1 MEQAILNYIN
11 QQTENIDWND
21 LDFLTLNA
29 ISLEVN
35 RNKKEVQKTL
45 FELNKN
51 GKIIKINT
59 HPIIYVSRLML
70 EKKYNTSISENAY
83 ETLDELL
90 KDIRFSK
97 IDSSFHEL
105 V

>member
-35 RNKKEVQKTL
+35 RNKKK
-45 FELNKN
+45 FKRPYLN
-51 GKIIKINT
+51 
-59 HPIIYVSRLML
+59 
-70 EKKYNTSISENAY
+70 
-83 ETLDELL
+83 
-90 KDIRFSK
+90 
-97 IDSSFHEL
+97 
-105 V
+105 

>member
-35 RNKKEVQKTL
+35 RNKKEVQKSL
-45 FELNKN
+45 FELNKH
-51 GKIIKINT
+51 GEIIRINT

-70 EKKYNTSISENAY
+70 EKKYNEY
-83 ETLDELL
+83 
-90 KDIRFSK
+90 SK
-97 IDSSFHEL
+97 VAEPSNPTK
-105 V
+105 

>member
-35 RNKKEVQKTL
+35 RNKKK
-45 FELNKN
+45 F
-51 GKIIKINT
+51 
-59 HPIIYVSRLML
+59 
-70 EKKYNTSISENAY
+70 KKLI
-83 ETLDELL
+83 
-90 KDIRFSK
+90 
-97 IDSSFHEL
+97 
-105 V
+105 

>member
-70 EKKYNTSISENAY
+70 EKSII
-83 ETLDELL
+83 LVFL
-90 KDIRFSK
+90 KMCMK
-97 IDSSFHEL
+97 P
-105 V
+105 